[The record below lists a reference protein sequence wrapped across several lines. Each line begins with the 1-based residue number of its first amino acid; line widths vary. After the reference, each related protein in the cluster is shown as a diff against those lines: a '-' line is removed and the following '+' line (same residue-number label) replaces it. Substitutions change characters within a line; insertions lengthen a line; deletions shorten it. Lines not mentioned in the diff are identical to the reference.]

1 MMRNAMPLQSRNV
14 VYCDK
19 MKIMIKITRKY
30 NTEGKVTFL
39 PQRTKKSFAVRCNQ
53 KQDILRISLE
63 NYHGMWFLSRVVTAF
78 HIAFEKIYLQGKLS
92 FVIFITSVS
101 NSNIG

>member
-1 MMRNAMPLQSRNV
+1 MPLPSTNV

-19 MKIMIKITRKY
+19 TKIMIKITRKY

-53 KQDILRISLE
+53 KQDILRITLE
-63 NYHGMWFLSRVVTAF
+63 NYHGMWFLSRVVSAF
-78 HIAFEKIYLQGKLS
+78 HIAFEKMYFLGKLS
-92 FVIFITSVS
+92 DCIYNKCI
-101 NSNIG
+101 